1 MMGSILS
8 NTALARKMVTEFW
21 RDCQPHSIQ
30 EFRLYLQQN
39 NMASVEVSHISS
51 AVYTASQQK
60 ELERIGRGIYKA
72 GRNLNGDADA
82 CIGKTGGMKYVLQSA
97 KNILSSP
104 INLMT
109 ISAKER
115 EMIPKLQE
123 LYQECENLLNE
134 LESWGGCDEIS
145 E

>member
-72 GRNLNGDADA
+72 GRNLNGDA
-82 CIGKTGGMKYVLQSA
+82 CIGKTGGMEYVLQSA

-115 EMIPKLQE
+115 ELIPKLQE
-123 LYQECENLLNE
+123 LYQECESLLNE
-134 LESWGGCDEIS
+134 LESGGESDEIS
-145 E
+145 K